1 MGLINGN
8 EALRLLDGC
17 PHDDFYIAPTPIP
30 LDGLFIQVNR
40 AGIVAATPPDFHI
53 LRDERY
59 SFNVIHC
66 VFRGHGCVR
75 VRDRTYELG
84 RGQAFLLAAH
94 EPHEYRSDPS
104 DPMGL
109 VWVEFAGSNSA
120 QVAQYILDSGGA
132 VYSGDLFETLT
143 DLCTSI
149 LYQPNQR
156 GPIVSRIIYEMLM
169 HMCSSVE
176 SDLEISAVDQKIL
189 RYINKHIS
197 EQLALSD
204 VARVFGYNPSYFSAR
219 FSRIFGMTFSQYLMR
234 QRMSNARY
242 LLLTTK
248 WSVERIAQDL
258 GFYDMSHF
266 IQRFK
271 AVEGITPAK
280 YRRQNSGF
288 FNQIEGAN

>member
-1 MGLINGN
+1 
-8 EALRLLDGC
+8 
-17 PHDDFYIAPTPIP
+17 
-30 LDGLFIQVNR
+30 
-40 AGIVAATPPDFHI
+40 
-53 LRDERY
+53 
-59 SFNVIHC
+59 
-66 VFRGHGCVR
+66 
-75 VRDRTYELG
+75 
-84 RGQAFLLAAH
+84 
-94 EPHEYRSDPS
+94 
-104 DPMGL
+104 
-109 VWVEFAGSNSA
+109 
-120 QVAQYILDSGGA
+120 
-132 VYSGDLFETLT
+132 
-143 DLCTSI
+143 
-149 LYQPNQR
+149 
-156 GPIVSRIIYEMLM
+156 MLM